1 MDAITGLVMPASVA
15 EWLSLAKKSSP
26 NLVHMATAKQELG
39 DFGEK
44 AVAANVKCPG
54 CKRTDRTIRLLPTNF
69 KCADLVC
76 DFCGYLAQVKS
87 MTAKNPEIIP
97 RRVLGAAWKPQL
109 ERMEAS
115 IYFPLYIVLVES
127 TRNFAIY
134 FLPREL
140 QTREMFIPRKPLSS
154 TAKRAGWQGYEI
166 DLTQALGLPTQ
177 VFAKNTSKKQ

>member
-1 MDAITGLVMPASVA
+1 
-15 EWLSLAKKSSP
+15 
-26 NLVHMATAKQELG
+26 MATAKQELG

-54 CKRTDRTIRLLPTNF
+54 CKRSDRTIRLLPTNF

-87 MTAKNPEIIP
+87 MTVKSPELIP
-97 RRVLGAAWKPQL
+97 KRVLGAAWKPQL

-115 IYFPLYIVLVES
+115 IYFPLYLVLVES
-127 TRNFAIY
+127 TRKFAIY

-140 QTREMFIPRKPLSS
+140 QTREMFIPRNPLSS

-166 DLTQALGLPTQ
+166 DLTQVLGQPIK
-177 VFAKNTSKKQ
+177 VYSR

>member
-1 MDAITGLVMPASVA
+1 MGAITGLVIVASVA
-15 EWLSLAKKSSP
+15 EWLFLANQSSP

-87 MTAKNPEIIP
+87 VTVKNPEVIP
-97 RRVLGAAWKPQL
+97 KRVLGAAWKPQL
-109 ERMEAS
+109 ERMDAS
-115 IYFPLYIVLVES
+115 IYFPLYLVLVES

-134 FLPREL
+134 FLPKEL
-140 QTREMFIPRKPLSS
+140 QTREMFVPRKPLSS

-166 DLTQALGLPTQ
+166 DLAKALGQPIK
-177 VFAKNTSKKQ
+177 VYSK

>member
-1 MDAITGLVMPASVA
+1 
-15 EWLSLAKKSSP
+15 
-26 NLVHMATAKQELG
+26 MATAKQELG

-87 MTAKNPEIIP
+87 MTVKNPEVIP
-97 RRVLGAAWKPQL
+97 KRVLGAAWKPQL

-115 IYFPLYIVLVES
+115 IYFPLYLVLVE
-127 TRNFAIY
+127 
-134 FLPREL
+134 
-140 QTREMFIPRKPLSS
+140 
-154 TAKRAGWQGYEI
+154 
-166 DLTQALGLPTQ
+166 
-177 VFAKNTSKKQ
+177 

>member
-1 MDAITGLVMPASVA
+1 
-15 EWLSLAKKSSP
+15 
-26 NLVHMATAKQELG
+26 MATAKQALG

-87 MTAKNPEIIP
+87 MTVKNPEVIP
-97 RRVLGAAWKPQL
+97 KRVLGAAWKPQL

-115 IYFPLYIVLVES
+115 IYFPLYLVLVES
-127 TRNFAIY
+127 TRNYAIY
-134 FLPREL
+134 YLPREL
-140 QTREMFIPRKPLSS
+140 QTREMFIPRNPLSS

-166 DLTQALGLPTQ
+166 DLTQALGQPI
-177 VFAKNTSKKQ
+177 KIYSK